1 MKDLIRCSGLKAIRA
16 LFFMLLICAASL
28 ATSLSALAAEKAII
42 GEILFAVGERWKQDA
57 KGAQRVEPKRG
68 TALYVGDVLSTN
80 DSGFLQIKM
89 IDGAFISLRSNSRL
103 RINSYHYDPEVPAN
117 NKVNLSLEE
126 GVVRSVTG
134 KAGENNRKRFRLNT
148 PIAAIGVRGTDF
160 TVFTDANQSQVA
172 VARGGIVISPFS
184 ESCSV
189 AGEGP
194 CEGKKALELFAQHA
208 AYIELRKGVHIP
220 VIREGMLDYLQPTP
234 DEVESLI
241 KNQPSALRQT
251 VTGERILAGNTNGMA
266 DNAEVSESASTSDV
280 VVGAGQD
287 GDQITV
293 AEPLDQSRS
302 ASTDNDSSNDSA
314 FNKIDTTDST
324 LVERDA
330 DVQVSS
336 IESDQDAG
344 RLVDDGSAETQVA
357 TDLEVALTEEITDK
371 VLGTDYIEQK
381 PITPLV
387 PTDNSDIAGSEDV
400 TSDNDL
406 IIGDNTELDLAGGNE
421 IIADGPTIG
430 DDVSLG
436 DTDTPSQ
443 DNGGIDHHQGNEGQE
458 IVDSE
463 LPDGLTTDL
472 DESTGH
478 DYVDNDSSSDEIADI
493 VEVVDKNIIESSE
506 ASVVENEEGN
516 AISQN
521 TAVYKQH
528 GTSSGVKWG
537 RWSDYSRLSGKVDAF
552 MTGNE
557 GYSLH
562 SQNSRFVLFR
572 KDEQDIEY
580 PNADVF
586 GFNLS
591 SYESVYV
598 VGNKVETAALNDG
611 KLSLDFGRSTFSTSF
626 NISSESLDSYQFQ
639 DQGIID
645 ASGSLRSKDV
655 SGFVNR
661 TVDEAGFLFDRKL
674 TPDSSVSGVTY
685 WDR

>member
-1 MKDLIRCSGLKAIRA
+1 MKDLIRCSGLKAVRA

-42 GEILFAVGERWKQDA
+42 GEILFAVGERWKQNA
-57 KGAQRVEPKRG
+57 KGDQRVEPKRG

-103 RINSYHYDPEVPAN
+103 RINSYHYDPEVPEN

-134 KAGENNRKRFRLNT
+134 KAGESNRKRFRLNT

-184 ESCSV
+184 ENCSA

-241 KNQPSALRQT
+241 KNQPSVLRQT
-251 VTGERILAGNTNGMA
+251 VKGERIFAGRANGTT
-266 DNAEVSESASTSDV
+266 DNADTSESVSTSDAAMSKV
-280 VVGAGQD
+280 QGSDHAA
-287 GDQITV
+287 V
-293 AEPLDQSRS
+293 AEPLDQSS
-302 ASTDNDSSNDSA
+302 STSIDNDTGSGSA
-314 FNKIDTTDST
+314 FNKIDTADTT
-324 LVERDA
+324 LVKRDA
-330 DVQVSS
+330 DGQVSS
-336 IESDQDAG
+336 TDSSQDAG
-344 RLVDDGSAETQVA
+344 RLVDDGSAEAQVT
-357 TDLEVALTEEITDK
+357 TDLEMALTEEINDK
-371 VLGTDYIEQK
+371 VLGVDYIEQK

-387 PTDNSDIAGSEDV
+387 PDDNGDIAGSEDV
-400 TSDNDL
+400 VSDNDL
-406 IIGDNTELDLAGGNE
+406 IIGDNTELDLAGDNE
-421 IIADGPTIG
+421 VIADASAIG
-430 DDVSLG
+430 DDVSLE
-436 DTDTPSQ
+436 DTDTSSL
-443 DNGGIDHHQGNEGQE
+443 DNGEIDNHLGHDDQGIAN
-458 IVDSE
+458 SE
-463 LPDGLTTDL
+463 LPGGLTD
-472 DESTGH
+472 H

-521 TAVYKQH
+521 TAVYKQQ
-528 GTSSGVKWG
+528 GASSGVKWG

-552 MTGNE
+552 MAGNE
-557 GYSLH
+557 GYILH
-562 SQNSRFVLFR
+562 SQNGRFVLFR

-598 VGNKVETAALNDG
+598 VGNKVETAALDDG

-626 NISSESLDSYQFQ
+626 NISSESLESYQFQ

-645 ASGSLRSKDV
+645 AGGSLRSKDV
-655 SGFVNR
+655 KGFVTR
-661 TVDEAGFLFDRKL
+661 TVDEAGFLFDREL
-674 TPDSSVSGVTY
+674 TPDSSISGVTY

>member
-57 KGAQRVEPKRG
+57 KGDQRVEPKRG

-103 RINSYHYDPEVPAN
+103 RINSYHYDPEVPEN

-184 ESCSV
+184 ESCS
-189 AGEGP
+189 ATGEGP

-251 VTGERILAGNTNGMA
+251 VTGENLLAGSANGMT

-287 GDQITV
+287 GDQVAV

-302 ASTDNDSSNDSA
+302 TSTDNDSGNDSA
-314 FNKIDTTDST
+314 FNKIDTADST
-324 LVERDA
+324 LVEHDA

-336 IESDQDAG
+336 MESDQDAG
-344 RLVDDGSAETQVA
+344 RLVDDGSAETQVT

-371 VLGTDYIEQK
+371 VLGADYIEQK

-387 PTDNSDIAGSEDV
+387 PADDSDIAGSEDV

-406 IIGDNTELDLAGGNE
+406 IIGDNTELDLAGDNE
-421 IIADGPTIG
+421 IIG

-443 DNGGIDHHQGNEGQE
+443 DNGEIDHHQGNEDQE
-458 IVDSE
+458 IVDSG

-472 DESTGH
+472 DESTDH

-506 ASVVENEEGN
+506 ASVVENEEGS

-521 TAVYKQH
+521 AAVYKQQ
-528 GTSSGVKWG
+528 GASSGVKWG
-537 RWSDYSRLSGKVDAF
+537 RWSDYSRLSGKV
-552 MTGNE
+552 MSGGE
-557 GYSLH
+557 GYIEH
-562 SQNSRFVLFR
+562 SKTKDGRFVLYR

-626 NISSESLDSYQFQ
+626 NISSESLESYQFQ

-674 TPDSSVSGVTY
+674 TPDSSISGVTY